1 MVAAAALV
9 VVVTTTIARKIDVEK
24 DPSLGGSSALDLGLH
39 EFLIHGSC
47 AGTKSFAV
55 LQCKPVAGF

>member
-1 MVAAAALV
+1 MAALVV

-24 DPSLGGSSALDLGLH
+24 DPSLGGSSALDLGLGLH
-39 EFLIHGSC
+39 EFLIHVSC